1 MSHER
6 CPSCLNYSSNFKELY
21 KKKKPLK
28 ETLKKKSN
36 IQFCNSN
43 YPIDIFLVK
52 PCTTEVKIK

>member
-1 MSHER
+1 MKDVLHASTTPQTLKN
-6 CPSCLNYSSNFKELY
+6 CI

>member
-1 MSHER
+1 MKDVLHASTTPQTLKN
-6 CPSCLNYSSNFKELY
+6 CI
-21 KKKKPLK
+21 KKKPLK